1 MAQYRLSADIIRRS
15 KGRSVVAAAA
25 YRAGDRLLDER
36 TGSIKDYTYRADVLY
51 SEILTPKNA
60 PAWMQDRHD
69 LWNEIERR
77 EDRSTRRGQA
87 QLARD
92 IELSLPHEL
101 THEQHVELVREF
113 VQAYF
118 VDEGM
123 VADIAIHAP
132 PRRGDGRNH
141 HAHILLSMRD
151 IEEDGFGK
159 KNRDWN
165 HEDQLQEWRER
176 WDELQNRALEKYG
189 FEDRVDHRSLADQG
203 IDREPTMHLG
213 PATQAIEDKGI
224 ATDRGDENRRR
235 KGVNDNQELLKV
247 ELEDINRQIAAL
259 ERQLP
264 RIDRLQ
270 KIVAAVESGYQRVEQ
285 RVASE
290 QRGSEMET
298 RPPQPYAGGPEASP
312 MPDSGSPV
320 DKGGAASEA
329 KEQERQDQAQKAQEA
344 QQEQA
349 RVAEAKRLDQLG
361 QQYRDKVLADA
372 QAMQQ
377 QQDRLKADRD
387 AQQRHALWLEA
398 QEKTAREA
406 RQAEQRTKEQQDKA
420 PEGYVRN
427 AGTRYAESL
436 RDYDVRNPY
445 ASLAKAAMAEHAAF
459 RTEQESLSRQIAGAT
474 DPKERQALELRK
486 KIEGYD
492 YLIITGDRIAGQS
505 LVITGRADNQDRLRT
520 LENVAKYRDEAKAL
534 REQYRDL
541 QAERTAPEQAPEK
554 APEKSPV
561 PTREGRPSERQPSKY
576 ARMVQDIND
585 PEAAKKRK
593 EQEELERQKGKGLG
607 KDERER

>member
-1 MAQYRLSADIIRRS
+1 
-15 KGRSVVAAAA
+15 
-25 YRAGDRLLDER
+25 
-36 TGSIKDYTYRADVLY
+36 
-51 SEILTPKNA
+51 
-60 PAWMQDRHD
+60 MQNRQD

-113 VQAYF
+113 VQASF

-123 VADIAIHAP
+123 VADIALHAP
-132 PRRGDGRNH
+132 PRRGDCRNH

-151 IEEDGFGK
+151 IKDGQFCK

-235 KGVNDNQELLKV
+235 KGANDNLEQLKAELADV
-247 ELEDINRQIAAL
+247 NRQIAVS
-259 ERQLP
+259 Q
-264 RIDRLQ
+264 RLQ
-270 KIVAAVESGYQRVEQ
+270 TSVGAVESGYQRVEQ
-285 RVASE
+285 RAASE
-290 QRGSEMET
+290 RQASEMET
-298 RPPQPYAGGPEASP
+298 RPPQSYAGGPEAAR

-320 DKGGAASEA
+320 EKGGAEA
-329 KEQERQDQAQKAQEA
+329 KEQERQDKARTDQEA

-377 QQDRLKADRD
+377 QQDRLKSDRE

-406 RQAEQRTKEQQDKA
+406 RLAEQRTKEQQEKA
-420 PEGYVRN
+420 PEGFGN
-427 AGTRYAESL
+427 AGTRYAQSL
-436 RDYDVRNPY
+436 RDYDPRSPY
-445 ASLAKAAMAEHAAF
+445 QSLAKAAVAEHAAF
-459 RTEQESLSRQIAGAT
+459 KAEQEALSRQIAETG
-474 DPKERQALELRK
+474 DPKQRQMLELRK

-492 YLIITGDRIAGQS
+492 YLAITGDRIAGQS
-505 LVITGRADNQDRLRT
+505 LVITGRADNPDRLRM
-520 LENVAKYRDEAKAL
+520 LENVDKYRDEAKAL

-541 QAERTAPEQAPEK
+541 QTERTAPQQAPEK
-554 APEKSPV
+554 ASEKASV
-561 PTREGRPSERQPSKY
+561 PTREGRPGERQPGKY
-576 ARMVQDIND
+576 ARMVEDIND
-585 PEAAKKRK
+585 PETARKRR

>member
-1 MAQYRLSADIIRRS
+1 MADFRLSADIIRRS

-36 TGSIKDYTYRADVLY
+36 TGSVKDYTYRADVLY

-69 LWNEIERR
+69 LWNEIERS
-77 EDRSTRRGQA
+77 EDRSTRRGEA

-113 VQAYF
+113 VQVYF
-118 VDEGM
+118 VDQGM
-123 VADIAIHAP
+123 VADVAIHAP

-159 KNRDWN
+159 KNRGWN
-165 HEDQLQEWRER
+165 RKDQLQEWRER

-189 FEDRVDHRSLADQG
+189 FDDRVDHRSLADQG

-235 KGVNDNQELLKV
+235 KGANDNLEQLKAELT
-247 ELEDINRQIAAL
+247 DINRQIAAI
-259 ERQLP
+259 E
-264 RIDRLQ
+264 RLQ
-270 KIVAAVESGYQRVEQ
+270 KIVGAVESGYQRVEQ
-285 RVASE
+285 GVASE
-290 QRGSEMET
+290 RQGSEMET

-320 DKGGAASEA
+320 EKGGAEA
-329 KEQERQDQAQKAQEA
+329 KEQERQDKARTDQEA

-349 RVAEAKRLDQLG
+349 RIAEGKRLDQLG

-406 RQAEQRTKEQQDKA
+406 RQAEQRAKEQQDKG
-420 PEGYVRN
+420 PEGYIRN

-459 RTEQESLSRQIAGAT
+459 RTEQEALSRQIASAA
-474 DPKERQALELRK
+474 DPKQRQALELRK

-541 QAERTAPEQAPEK
+541 QAERTAPQQAPEK

-561 PTREGRPSERQPSKY
+561 PTREGRPGERQPGKY
-576 ARMVQDIND
+576 ARMVEKIND

>member
-1 MAQYRLSADIIRRS
+1 M
-15 KGRSVVAAAA
+15 
-25 YRAGDRLLDER
+25 
-36 TGSIKDYTYRADVLY
+36 
-51 SEILTPKNA
+51 
-60 PAWMQDRHD
+60 
-69 LWNEIERR
+69 
-77 EDRSTRRGQA
+77 
-87 QLARD
+87 
-92 IELSLPHEL
+92 
-101 THEQHVELVREF
+101 
-113 VQAYF
+113 
-118 VDEGM
+118 
-123 VADIAIHAP
+123 
-132 PRRGDGRNH
+132 
-141 HAHILLSMRD
+141 
-151 IEEDGFGK
+151 
-159 KNRDWN
+159 
-165 HEDQLQEWRER
+165 EDQ
-176 WDELQNRALEKYG
+176 
-189 FEDRVDHRSLADQG
+189 
-203 IDREPTMHLG
+203 
-213 PATQAIEDKGI
+213 GI

-235 KGVNDNQELLKV
+235 KGANDNLEQLKAELS
-247 ELEDINRQIAAL
+247 DINRQIAAI
-259 ERQLP
+259 E
-264 RIDRLQ
+264 RLQ
-270 KIVAAVESGYQRVEQ
+270 KIVGAVESGYQRVEQ
-285 RVASE
+285 RAASE
-290 QRGSEMET
+290 RQASEMET
-298 RPPQPYAGGPEASP
+298 RQPQPYAGGPEAAP

-320 DKGGAASEA
+320 DKGGLTAEA

-361 QQYRDKVLADA
+361 QQYRDKVLADT

-406 RQAEQRTKEQQDKA
+406 RLAEQRAKEQQDKG
-420 PEGYVRN
+420 PEGYIRN

-459 RTEQESLSRQIAGAT
+459 RSEQEALSRQIANTA

-541 QAERTAPEQAPEK
+541 QAERTAPQQAPEK
-554 APEKSPV
+554 GPEKSPV
-561 PTREGRPSERQPSKY
+561 PTREGRPGERQPGKY
-576 ARMVQDIND
+576 ARMVEKIND

-593 EQEELERQKGKGLG
+593 EQEELEREKGLGRG

>member
-1 MAQYRLSADIIRRS
+1 MADYRLSADIIRRS

-25 YRAGDRLLDER
+25 YRGGDRLLDER
-36 TGSIKDYTYRADVLY
+36 TGTVKDYTYRADVLY
-51 SEILTPKNA
+51 TAILTPKNA
-60 PAWMQDRHD
+60 PYWMQDRHD
-69 LWNEIERR
+69 LWNEIERC
-77 EDRSTRRGQA
+77 EDRSNRRGEA

-113 VQAYF
+113 VQVYF
-118 VDEGM
+118 VDQGM
-123 VADIAIHAP
+123 VADVAIHAP

-151 IEEDGFGK
+151 IEDGQFGK
-159 KNRDWN
+159 KNRGWN
-165 HEDQLQEWRER
+165 RQDQLQEWRER

-189 FEDRVDHRSLADQG
+189 LDDRVDHRSLADQG

-235 KGVNDNQELLKV
+235 KGANDNLEQLKAELA
-247 ELEDINRQIAAL
+247 DINRQIAAI
-259 ERQLP
+259 E
-264 RIDRLQ
+264 RLQ
-270 KIVAAVESGYQRVEQ
+270 KIVGAVESGYQRVE
-285 RVASE
+285 RIASGR
-290 QRGSEMET
+290 QGSEMET
-298 RPPQPYAGGPEASP
+298 RPPPPYAGRPEAAP

-320 DKGGAASEA
+320 EKGGAEA
-329 KEQERQDQAQKAQEA
+329 KDQERQDKARTDQEA

-349 RVAEAKRLDQLG
+349 RIAEGKRLDQLG

-372 QAMQQ
+372 QVMQQ

-387 AQQRHALWLEA
+387 AQQRHALWLES

-406 RQAEQRTKEQQDKA
+406 RQAEQRLKEEQDKA
-420 PEGYVRN
+420 PEGSLRN
-427 AGTRYAESL
+427 PGARYAQAL
-436 RDYDVRNPY
+436 QDYDPRSPY
-445 ASLAKAAMAEHAAF
+445 QSLAKAAIAEHAAF
-459 RTEQESLSRQIAGAT
+459 KVEQATLSRQIESAT
-474 DPKERQALELRK
+474 DPKQREALELRK

-492 YLIITGDRIAGQS
+492 YLVITGERIAGQS
-505 LVITGRADNQDRLRT
+505 LVITGRPDNQDRLRT

-541 QAERTAPEQAPEK
+541 QAERTVPQQAAEK
-554 APEKSPV
+554 APEKGPV
-561 PTREGRPSERQPSKY
+561 PTLEGRPDQRSVGKY
-576 ARMVQDIND
+576 ARMVEKIND
-585 PEAAKKRK
+585 PKKAKERE